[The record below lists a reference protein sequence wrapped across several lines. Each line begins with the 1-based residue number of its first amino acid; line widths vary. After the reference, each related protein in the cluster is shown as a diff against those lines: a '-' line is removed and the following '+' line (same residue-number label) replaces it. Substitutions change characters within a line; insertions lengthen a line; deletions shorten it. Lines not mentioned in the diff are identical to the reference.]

1 MDNNSQSHVSAGN
14 SNYTLF
20 FFFLNLFEDVGGG
33 WLEGRNSKGERGLV
47 PTDYVEVRI
56 YSCLLIKPGL
66 CHMRFYELST

>member
-1 MDNNSQSHVSAGN
+1 MDNNSQSQVSAGN

-20 FFFLNLFEDVGGG
+20 FLFNLFEDVGGG